1 MVGDWYRKKGGGK
14 GKGEVEG
21 KGKAKGK
28 TAKKT
33 EAESVSQVKYQNPRY
48 VDDENAKGGDDFE
61 KS

>member
-1 MVGDWYRKKGGGK
+1 MVGDWYRKKGGVK

-33 EAESVSQVKYQNPRY
+33 EAESVSQVKKQ
-48 VDDENAKGGDDFE
+48 
-61 KS
+61 KSAGRRR